1 MLSNHSNQINT
12 LFTKLD
18 DNSEFEIMFNNYKPN
33 NKLSIIKFMNVLN
46 YIKWRSKEDKLE
58 LIKTTSLDIS
68 YSVDI
73 GKTYRISV
81 NGIDRINNILNLI
94 HQRQNNIAFSLLI
107 NQFYNTDNIE
117 FIIKSI
123 DRKTIIDIDQ
133 YDIRIRLSSEKPMA
147 KQDLDFLSNLQHMDT
162 DKILFRYKQRVSLL
176 LGNNIKLDLTFI
188 KSSSNPNTLV
198 HSSTNYEVECDYS
211 SSKSKIDSKILD
223 KILEEVVKVK
233 KVLENTDDVLSKDES
248 DNIITQ
254 YKKVA
259 FGFETNTTSQLYSMK
274 PITAEVQHIVDKIP
288 NKYSVTDKADGEH
301 YNVFVYNGNIYL
313 ITNNLVVTKTHYTVK
328 NLDTSIIEGELIHL
342 TKDKKYLFMMFD
354 CLFYNGKD
362 CRNESNLDVR
372 LAFID
377 DFINKMNIKSYNI
390 KPFNE
395 KFNIMKQEEHYEKEM
410 INFYTN
416 INKLLDENKQNDILF
431 HKKMFLFPTGGDNSE
446 VYSFAHLIWTG
457 CTSNQKVNCRYM
469 LDGIIFT
476 GVNQKYTQD
485 RREHKLP
492 IYKYKPPT
500 TNSIDVYI
508 SFHRNIE
515 TNKFVDIYDN
525 SINNSTNT
533 PFRIINFFV
542 GDSIGSNEMPVPFMK
557 EENNHEAFFPLVR
570 DEVRDVEGNIVND
583 NTVVEVIYVND
594 NLIPHQYR
602 WKILRTRWDKTE
614 MVLRYKKSYGNYKE
628 VAIKVWKS
636 MRESVTIE
644 EIAKLARPSN
654 YVAQQQQLA
663 QRIDTK
669 IISSERAQDKYYQKV
684 TKLGEIFK
692 GFHNYI
698 KSNLIYT
705 YCAEAKLH
713 MNDKPSRKTVLDI
726 GTGRGGDIM
735 KLWHARVYE
744 CVGLEPSYQDL
755 FGSIDSAT
763 VRYNENKTKFPGFTK
778 FTFVQADARLP
789 LISNIQEKSLTDMS
803 FSNKST
809 MDSIFMKTKKQFDV
823 INIQF
828 AIHYF
833 YDTEDSAQNFI
844 NTVKTHLKKDGFL
857 LCTLFD
863 ANIVMKLL
871 GDKNTYTSYYTNDEG
886 QRGKFFELV
895 KKFDGEI
902 KDTSGQLID
911 VHMDWITD
919 GYFTE
924 SLLTPKYL
932 IKTMKDAGCVLV
944 DTDLFANQH
953 TLTKDW
959 ITNVTK
965 SEPNPKNRKFYE
977 DIRKFFGDLK
987 DVDREGKVW
996 NDLFRF
1002 YVFKKL

>member
-1 MLSNHSNQINT
+1 MFANHSKQINT
-12 LFTKLD
+12 LFNKLD
-18 DNSEFEIMFNNYKPN
+18 DNTEFEIMFNNYKPT
-33 NKLSIIKFMNVLN
+33 NKLSIIKFMNVMN
-46 YIKWRSKEDKLE
+46 YIKWRSKENNLKLVN
-58 LIKTTSLDIS
+58 TTTLDIS
-68 YSVDI
+68 YSADI
-73 GKTYRISV
+73 GKTYRITVS
-81 NGIDRINNILNLI
+81 GIEKINNILNLI
-94 HQRQNNIAFSLLI
+94 HQRKNNIAYSLLV

-117 FIIKSI
+117 FIVKSI

-133 YDIRIRLSSEKPMA
+133 YDIRVRLSSEEQMTK
-147 KQDLDFLSNLQHMDT
+147 DDISIVSNLQYTDS
-162 DKILFRYKQRVSLL
+162 DKILFRYKQRLTLL
-176 LGNNIKLDLTFI
+176 LENNIKIDLTFI
-188 KSSSNPNTLV
+188 RSSSNPNTLV
-198 HSSTNYEVECDYS
+198 HSPTSYEIEIDYS
-211 SSKSKIDSKILD
+211 SSKNNDKILD
-223 KILEEVVKVK
+223 TILEESNKIK
-233 KVLENTDDVLSKDES
+233 KVLENTDDLLSKDES
-248 DNIITQ
+248 DNIIIQ
-254 YKKVA
+254 YKKIA
-259 FGFETNTTSQLYSMK
+259 FGFETNTATQLYSMK

-301 YNVFVYNGNIYL
+301 YNIFVLNGIVYL
-313 ITNNLVVTKTHYTVK
+313 ISNNLVVTRTPYTVK
-328 NLDTSIIEGELIHL
+328 NLDTTLIEGELVHL

-354 CLFYNGKD
+354 CLFYDGKD
-362 CRNESNLDVR
+362 YRNESSLESR
-372 LAFID
+372 LKFID
-377 DFINKMNIKSYNI
+377 DFNTKLNIKAYKVKSYDG
-390 KPFNE
+390 PFS
-395 KFNIMKQEEHYEKEM
+395 IIKQEEHYEKEM
-410 INFYTN
+410 VAFYSN
-416 INKLLDENKQNDILF
+416 INQLLSNIEQNGILF
-431 HKKMFLFPTGGDNSE
+431 HKKFFLFPTGGDSAE
-446 VYSFAHLIWTG
+446 VYSFAHLIWMG
-457 CTSNQKVNCRYM
+457 CTSNQKVNCQYM

-476 GVNQKYTQD
+476 GINQKYTQD
-485 RREHKLP
+485 KREHKLP

-508 SFHRNIE
+508 SFQRNIE
-515 TNKFVDIYDN
+515 TNKFIDIYDN

-542 GDSIGSNEMPVPFMK
+542 GDSVGSSEMPVPFMK
-557 EENNHEAFFPLVR
+557 EENNHEAFFPLDR
-570 DEVRDVEGNIVND
+570 NEVRDVEGNIVND

-614 MVLRYKKSYGNYKE
+614 MVLRYKKSYGNYKD
-628 VAIKVWKS
+628 VAFKVWKS

-644 EIAKLARPSN
+644 EIGKLARPAN
-654 YVAQQQQLA
+654 YTAQQQQLA

-669 IISSERAQDKYYQKV
+669 IISTERAQDKYYQKV
-684 TKLGEIFK
+684 TKLGETFK
-692 GFHNYI
+692 AFHNYI

-705 YCAEAKLH
+705 YCAESKVS
-713 MNDKPSRKTVLDI
+713 MDSKPTRKTVLDI

-735 KLWHARVYE
+735 KLWHSRVYE

-763 VRYNENKTKFPGFTK
+763 VRYNQNKTKFPGFTK

-789 LISNIQEKSLTDMS
+789 LISSVQEKSLTDMS
-803 FSNKST
+803 FANKST

-828 AIHYF
+828 ALHYF
-833 YDTEDSAQNFI
+833 YDTEESVRNFI

-863 ANIVMKLL
+863 GNVITKLL
-871 GDKNTYTSYYTNDEG
+871 GDKDTFTSYYTNDEG
-886 QRGKFFELV
+886 QRGKFFEIV
-895 KKFDGEI
+895 KKFEGQT
-902 KDTSGQLID
+902 KDTYGQMID

-924 SLLTPKYL
+924 TLLTPKYL

-944 DTDLFANQH
+944 DTDLFANQY

-959 ITNVTK
+959 IVNVTK
-965 SEPNPKNRKFYE
+965 TEPNPKNKKFYE

-987 DVDREGKVW
+987 DIDREGKVW

-1002 YVFKKL
+1002 YVFKKI